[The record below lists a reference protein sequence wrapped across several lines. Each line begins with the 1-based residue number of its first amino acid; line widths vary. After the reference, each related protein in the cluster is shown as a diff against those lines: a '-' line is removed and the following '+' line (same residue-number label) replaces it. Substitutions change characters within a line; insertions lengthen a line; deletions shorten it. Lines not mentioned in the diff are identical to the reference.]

1 MRLGALIGHG
11 LDELTLTTNAMRLAE
26 QAPMLAAAGVR
37 RIHVSL
43 DTLDGDA
50 FRHITRV
57 GDLSVALRGIEAARA
72 AGLAVTHNLVA
83 LSGLNGD
90 QPQPVPVWAACRG
103 MEFGS
108 DAGTDR
114 SWQSG

>member
-37 RIHVSL
+37 RINVSL

-57 GDLSVALRGIEAARA
+57 GDLSVALRGIDAARA
-72 AGLAVTHNLVA
+72 AGLAVKINMVA
-83 LSGLNGD
+83 LAGL
-90 QPQPVPVWAACRG
+90 
-103 MEFGS
+103 
-108 DAGTDR
+108 R
-114 SWQSG
+114 SEEHTSELQSLMRISYAVFCLTKKKQHTT